1 MKRHSLL
8 SYTVVFVLVFIADRI
23 TKFFALQLHD
33 SRYDVNPFLSF
44 DLVFNRGVSWSM
56 LYFHDDARF
65 FLVTGLVMA
74 ITCLVTWVAY
84 QRWQA
89 YKVIIGEILVLA
101 GGISNIIDRF
111 IYRGVIDFIVLSYN
125 DWVFPAFNIADVAIV
140 FGVLCMG
147 VIHFYES
154 SK

>member
-23 TKFFALQLHD
+23 TKFFALQLYD
-33 SRYDVNPFLSF
+33 TSYDVNPFLSF

-89 YKVIIGEILVLA
+89 YKVIIGEVLILA
-101 GGISNIIDRF
+101 GAFSNMLDRF
-111 IYRGVIDFIVLSYN
+111 IYRGVIDFVVVSF
-125 DWVFPAFNIADVAIV
+125 DGWVWPAFNIADVAIV
-140 FGVLCMG
+140 CGVGCML
-147 VIHFYES
+147 IAHFFVS